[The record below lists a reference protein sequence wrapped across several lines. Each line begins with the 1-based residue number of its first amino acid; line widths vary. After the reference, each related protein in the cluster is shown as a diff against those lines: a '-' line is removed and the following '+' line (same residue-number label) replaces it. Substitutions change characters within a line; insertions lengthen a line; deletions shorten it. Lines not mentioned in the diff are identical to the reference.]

1 MLTLLARV
9 VIAAPRRVLLVVG
22 LLTIIAGVCGATVT
36 EHLGAAGFQDP
47 SSESARG
54 TKVLTD
60 TFGQGDMDLTFV
72 VRRTGGGSVLE
83 PAAAAAG
90 RALVAD
96 LRAAPHVGGIESP
109 WDGSPAG
116 QALLSADRATAVVI
130 VQMTGGEDDA
140 PKHGKEVAD
149 GVTGERDGLIVLAG
163 GAAMISAEINVQSEK
178 DLLIAEAI
186 ALPLSLVVLIW
197 VFGGVFA
204 ALLPLVVGGLA
215 IVGTLGMLRGI
226 TLFADVSIFALDLTT
241 AMGLALAI
249 DYTLLLVSRYREE
262 YQLVG
267 DRDEALRRAVARAG
281 RTILFSACTVFL
293 AVGALAVFPMYF
305 LRSMAY
311 AGCGVI
317 ALAGL
322 FAVIVAPAVIKLLGD
337 RIESFNIRTKFR
349 RGPKDQDVRVSML
362 YRTATFVMGHAIPC
376 ALAVVSLL
384 LILGAPFLSAL
395 FGLPDDR
402 VLPASAQSR
411 QVGDIVRAEFPNNA
425 AAATSIVIPDG
436 RSLTDNDI
444 AAYAAALSEVP
455 GAVAVS
461 APKGSYV
468 QGRAVG
474 PPLLPT
480 AVKDGSVWLSVAIEH
495 PSSDELSRD
504 ELDRLR
510 AVPVPHGAEALFT
523 GANQL
528 NQDSVDE
535 IVRLLPTVLLLIA
548 ITTFVLI
555 FLLTG
560 SLLLPVKALVLT
572 TLSLTATLGALVWV
586 FQQGHLGGLGTTPTG
601 TLVADVLVFLFVTA
615 FGLSMDYEVFLLSRI
630 REHWLAS
637 PRRKEDNDE
646 AVALGIAGAGRVITA
661 AAILMVIVFAALAGG
676 QVAFMRMIGVGLA
689 LAVVVD
695 ATLVRMVLLPAV
707 MKLAGTWNWWAPAPL
722 AKLHAKVGISESG

>member
-1 MLTLLARV
+1 MLSLLARV
-9 VIAAPRRVLLVVG
+9 VIAAPKRVLLAVG
-22 LLTIIAGVCGATVT
+22 LLTIVAGVCGATVT

-54 TKVLTD
+54 TKVLTQK
-60 TFGQGDMDLTFV
+60 FGQGDMDLTFV
-72 VRRTGGGSVLE
+72 VRSSGGGSVLE
-83 PAAAAAG
+83 PAAVTAG
-90 RALVAD
+90 RKLVAD
-96 LRAAPHVGGIESP
+96 LRATPHVSGVESP

-116 QALLSADRATAVVI
+116 QGLLSADRRTAVVI
-130 VQMTGGEDDA
+130 AQITGGENEA
-140 PKHGKEVAD
+140 PKNGKNVAD
-149 GVTGERDGLIVLAG
+149 TVTGDRDGLTVLAG
-163 GAAMISAEINVQSEK
+163 GTAMVSAEINEQSEK

-186 ALPLSLVVLIW
+186 ALPLSLLVLIW

-204 ALLPLVVGGLA
+204 ALLPLVVGGMA

-262 YQLVG
+262 YGLVG
-267 DRDEALRRAVARAG
+267 DRDEALRRAVAKAG

-311 AGCGVI
+311 AGCGVV

-322 FAVIVAPAVIKLLGD
+322 YAVVVAPAVITLLGD
-337 RIESFNIRTKFR
+337 RIESLNIRTAIGR
-349 RGPKDQDVRVSML
+349 ETTDPDIRHSVL
-362 YRTATFVMGHAIPC
+362 YRTATFVMRHAIPC
-376 ALAVVSLL
+376 ALAVIALL
-384 LILGAPFLSAL
+384 LILGGPFLSAR

-402 VLPASAQSR
+402 VLPATAQSR
-411 QVGDIVRAEFPNNA
+411 QVGDTLRAEFPGNA
-425 AAATSIVIPDG
+425 AVATSIVIPDA
-436 RSLTDNDI
+436 RSLTGSDI
-444 AAYAAALSEVP
+444 AAYAAALSDVP

-468 QGRAVG
+468 HGRVVG

-480 AVKDGSVWLSVAIEH
+480 ALKDGSLWISVAIEH
-495 PSSDELSRD
+495 PSSDSLSRA

-510 AVPVPHGAEALFT
+510 AVPVPHSVEALFT

-548 ITTFVLI
+548 VTTFVLI

-560 SLLLPVKALVLT
+560 SLLLPVKALVLN
-572 TLSLTATLGALVWV
+572 TLSLSATLGALVWV
-586 FQQGHLGGLGTTPTG
+586 FQEGHLGGLGTTPTG
-601 TLVADVLVFLFVTA
+601 TLVADVLVFLFATA

-630 REHWLAS
+630 REHWLATGN
-637 PRRKEDNDE
+637 NDE

-661 AAILMVIVFAALAGG
+661 AAILMVIVFAALSSG
-676 QVAFMRMIGVGLA
+676 QVAFMRMVGVGLA

-695 ATLVRMVLLPAV
+695 ATLVRMVLVPAV
-707 MKLAGTWNWWAPAPL
+707 MKLAGKWNWWAPAPL
-722 AKLHAKVGISESG
+722 ATLHAKVGISESG